1 MNTEITKN
9 QEIKA
14 KVHFTDN
21 TLINPTN
28 PITVNLIGAGGTG
41 SQVLTALARMNHAL
55 TELNHAGLSVRLW
68 DNDMI
73 TEANLGRQLFAESE
87 LGLYKSVALINRVN
101 RFFGTNWKA
110 ETQKFEK
117 ADLGKLQSNMK

>member
-14 KVHFTDN
+14 KVHFMDN

-41 SQVLTALARMNHAL
+41 SQVLTALARMNHA
-55 TELNHAGLSVRLW
+55 
-68 DNDMI
+68 
-73 TEANLGRQLFAESE
+73 
-87 LGLYKSVALINRVN
+87 
-101 RFFGTNWKA
+101 
-110 ETQKFEK
+110 
-117 ADLGKLQSNMK
+117 